1 MAEEIFLKDVYAEEK
16 EMLYQLHLELIRPQR
31 PRCNATRQTLPQSM
45 FRNIFEGGLYSVLG
59 FYSLKTL
66 FDDSNFVPNRLL
78 MLHSTRAVTLSR
90 EDFKV
95 KVEQTDNIN
104 KIENFCSQV
113 LTCYDMWIVEAF
125 KRI

>member
-1 MAEEIFLKDVYAEEK
+1 MAEEIFLKDVYAEVK
-16 EMLYQLHLELIRPQR
+16 EMSNKLHLELIIPQQ

-78 MLHSTRAVTLSR
+78 MLYSTRAVTLSR

-95 KVEQTDNIN
+95 EVEQTDNIN

-113 LTCYDMWIVEAF
+113 LT
-125 KRI
+125 